1 MRLGIF
7 IVMTAMLL
15 PASAAAQDTPRFGIV
30 MGYPAEVGV
39 VWTVS
44 DRFAIRPELN
54 WTRSTFD
61 SVGTSTVFNGS
72 GTTTT
77 VFTNTTES
85 NAIGTGVTAL
95 IYTSKRDSLRTYVA
109 PRVAYSR
116 STTSNDVGSGP
127 PTIVVSPL
135 ETTSSTWA
143 VSGSV
148 GAQYAVIKRF
158 AIFGELGLQFARS
171 TMSPTSPAL
180 PRGDTKLTT
189 TGFRSGAGVILF
201 FGS

>member
-1 MRLGIF
+1 MRFGTFVVL
-7 IVMTAMLL
+7 TALLL
-15 PASAAAQDTPRFGIV
+15 PRPAAAQDTPRFGIV
-30 MGYPAEVGV
+30 MGYPAQIGAI
-39 VWTVS
+39 WTIA
-44 DRFAIRPELN
+44 DRVAIRPELN

-61 SVGTSTVFNGS
+61 SVGTSTVFNPT

-77 VFTNTTES
+77 VFTNTSES

-95 IYTSKRDSLRTYVA
+95 IYMSTHDALRTYAA

-116 STTSNDVGSGP
+116 TTSSNDVGGAP
-127 PTIVVSPL
+127 LNIVVSPVD
-135 ETTSSTWA
+135 TTSSTFA

-148 GAQYAVIKRF
+148 GAQYAVARRF
-158 AIFGELGLQFARS
+158 AIFGELGLQVGRS
-171 TMSPTSPAL
+171 TMSPPSSPLA
-180 PRGDTKLTT
+180 RGDTKLTT